1 MKFEL
6 AILAVTIFLIANAY
20 YDGKYI
26 NMIMTGKKYYLI
38 AFYAF
43 MGISLY
49 IIIKK
54 KPENT
59 HALIK
64 SGAELLKYAPIDRNT
79 NKILNPILNY
89 TADNFCGVPNQY
101 SAPVPSKPIFSEGT
115 SLKENGNHKRSVSET
130 KKKYVASQQNWKCNH
145 CNDQLTAVYEVD
157 HIKPLYKGGD
167 NSLSNLVALCRNCHG
182 VKTMKDKLS

>member
-26 NMIMTGKKYYLI
+26 NMIMSGKKYYLI

-64 SGAELLKYAPIDRNT
+64 SGAELLKYNESR
-79 NKILNPILNY
+79 
-89 TADNFCGVPNQY
+89 
-101 SAPVPSKPIFSEGT
+101 
-115 SLKENGNHKRSVSET
+115 
-130 KKKYVASQQNWKCNH
+130 
-145 CNDQLTAVYEVD
+145 
-157 HIKPLYKGGD
+157 
-167 NSLSNLVALCRNCHG
+167 
-182 VKTMKDKLS
+182 